1 MGMTGALVAVPAA
14 LAAAATA
21 TRPMLALAT
30 VSSPSPPVDLSGLL
44 AADAVVFLLV
54 GLLAGAH
61 CLGMCGPLVSVYA
74 DRLREREGTEALTVR
89 QVRGHALFNLGR
101 AASYAAVGAAF
112 ALVGRVAAD
121 AFGEFTTLGTYVRG
135 VTGLVV
141 GVAIVGTGAAYVA
154 GDHRGL
160 ALPGPLARVTG
171 RLTAALTRRVDALV
185 GGVRIVGLGAVHGLL
200 PCPVIYPAYLYA
212 FALADPV
219 RAALLL
225 GLLGLGTIPT
235 LFAYGT
241 LLGSLSPAR
250 RASLHRALGVSFL
263 LLGYLPLSHG
273 LMLLGVH
280 VPHPHVPFYGPLG

>member
-1 MGMTGALVAVPAA
+1 MEVTGTLAATAAPVATAA
-14 LAAAATA
+14 LARAPPASATGGRVP
-21 TRPMLALAT
+21 T
-30 VSSPSPPVDLSGLL
+30 PVDLPGVL

-74 DRLREREGTEALTVR
+74 DRLREREGTDALTLR
-89 QVRGHALFNLGR
+89 QVRQHALFNLGR

-121 AFGEFTTLGTYVRG
+121 AFGEFTTVGTYVRG
-135 VTGLVV
+135 ATGLVV

-154 GDHRGL
+154 GDYRGL
-160 ALPGPLARVTG
+160 ALPGPLARVFG

-185 GGVRIVGLGAVHGLL
+185 GDVRVVGLGAVHGLL

-250 RASLHRALGVSFL
+250 RASLHRALGVAFL

-280 VPHPHVPFYGPLG
+280 LPHPHVPFYGPLG